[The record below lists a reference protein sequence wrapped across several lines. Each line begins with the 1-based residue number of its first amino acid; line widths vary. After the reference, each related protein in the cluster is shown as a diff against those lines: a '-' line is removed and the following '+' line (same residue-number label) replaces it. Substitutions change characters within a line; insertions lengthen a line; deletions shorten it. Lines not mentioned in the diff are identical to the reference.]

1 MSLAAAILDRTDRR
15 TISGLALLPVRPS
28 TITSISDDDE
38 VMDAWL
44 ASLSV
49 DELEHILSGLADLR

>member
-1 MSLAAAILDRTDRR
+1 MSLAAAIIDRTDRR
-15 TISGLALLPVRPS
+15 TLHGLALLPVQPS

-49 DELEHILSGLADLR
+49 DELEHILNGLADLR

>member
-1 MSLAAAILDRTDRR
+1 MRLAAANLDRTDRR
-15 TISGLALLPVRPS
+15 TLRGLALLPMQPP
-28 TITSISDDDE
+28 TIRSILDDDE

-49 DELEHILSGLADLR
+49 DEFEQILSGLADLR